1 MKLVINIPAYNEA
14 EKIGETLRRIPQSF
28 EGVDEFLIQV
38 VDDGSSDGTAKIAEQ
53 AGAHTVISHSRNM
66 GLGKAFRTSVEATLE
81 TGGDIMVNIDADG
94 QFDPNDIKK
103 LIAPLLSG
111 KADIVS
117 ADRFG
122 EQEAKNIPLIK
133 DSLNRIAARLISEFL
148 KTPIADL
155 TCGFRAYNREALL
168 RLNLL
173 ENFTYTQ
180 EVIIDAIGKG
190 LKIIWIPVEVTYF
203 PERKSKMTKNI
214 AKYIRQ
220 SSRIIVR
227 AIRDVRPMKFFGI
240 PGFTLMGIAALFFF
254 IFLGFY
260 FQDLKISPYRNYLFF
275 SAISFIIG
283 LQFVVFALLADMVK
297 SNRKLI
303 EEHLYLT
310 KKNRYEKPGKE
321 NLIP

>member
-1 MKLVINIPAYNEA
+1 MKLIINIPAYNEA
-14 EKIGETLRRIPQSF
+14 EKIGETIRNIPRAF
-28 EGVDEFLIQV
+28 EGVDQVAIHV
-38 VDDGSSDGTAKIAEQ
+38 VDDGSSDSTGRIAHEAGTDRVIA
-53 AGAHTVISHSRNM
+53 HPRNM
-66 GLGKAFRTSVEATLE
+66 GLGRAFRTSVEAALE
-81 TGGDIMVNIDADG
+81 EGVDIMVNIDADG

-122 EQEAKNIPLIK
+122 THEAKNIPLVK
-133 DSLNRIAARLISEFL
+133 DSLNRLAARLISGFL
-148 KTPIADL
+148 KTPIQDL
-155 TCGFRAYNREALL
+155 TCGFRAYHREALL

-190 LKIIWIPVEVTYF
+190 MKIIWIPVEVTYF
-203 PERKSKMTKNI
+203 AERTSKMTKSI
-214 AKYIRQ
+214 VKYIRQ

-227 AIRDVRPMKFFGI
+227 AVRDVRPMKFFGV
-240 PGFTLMGIAALFFF
+240 PGFSLIAVAVI
-254 IFLGFY
+254 IFLVFLSLY
-260 FQDLKISPYRNYLFF
+260 FQDFKISPYRNYLFF
-275 SAISFIIG
+275 SAISFVIG

-303 EEHLYLT
+303 EEQLYLMKKARYT
-310 KKNRYEKPGKE
+310 KN
-321 NLIP
+321 N